1 MEHKNPNPYPSR
13 AHKMLTLLEAAW
25 ISILFARC
33 ANFRVLCVS
42 SLLLDAGVIVHINCS
57 QIHSHFSMTS
67 LQCSNF
73 FVVVTYTGE
82 EGHLLVK
89 HAQQRCSWRSEWE
102 LSRKPTEICPWPLN
116 EDCNRRVSLES
127 R

>member
-1 MEHKNPNPYPSR
+1 
-13 AHKMLTLLEAAW
+13 MLTLLEAAW

-73 FVVVTYTGE
+73 FFWSHIQEKKAICWLNMHNRDAAGDLNGNLVESLLRFVH
-82 EGHLLVK
+82 GHSMK
-89 HAQQRCSWRSEWE
+89 IATDE
-102 LSRKPTEICPWPLN
+102 
-116 EDCNRRVSLES
+116 
-127 R
+127 